1 LCEVEDQPSKAL
13 YCPDNFCLNSFY
25 NSSFLSFL
33 SSWGGYND
41 ELVWAAL
48 WLYKATGTQSYLTYA
63 INGYSAYGF
72 SDYADVLSWDS
83 KISGT
88 KVLLAQITGQASYV
102 TDVQNICNYYINQ
115 VPKSPLGEPFFS
127 YWGNLRYT
135 ATAGFTCLLVSY
147 FVLSCCTTHSLLITK
162 KLNHMSNDCTL
173 SVR

>member
-1 LCEVEDQPSKAL
+1 MLIL
-13 YCPDNFCLNSFY
+13 YFKKIYKTQLLIPLTCIKIRCVKYVCNNLFFV
-25 NSSFLSFL
+25 FL

-63 INGYSAYGF
+63 VIGYSAYGF
-72 SDYADVLSWDS
+72 SNYADVLSWDS

-135 ATAGFTCLLVSY
+135 ATAGFTCLMVSHFLQVILYSSFFIDYQKIEPY
-147 FVLSCCTTHSLLITK
+147 FK
-162 KLNHMSNDCTL
+162 
-173 SVR
+173 

>member
-1 LCEVEDQPSKAL
+1 L
-13 YCPDNFCLNSFY
+13 
-25 NSSFLSFL
+25 SSL

-63 INGYSAYGF
+63 ITGYSAYGF
-72 SDYADVLSWDS
+72 SNYADVLSWDS

-135 ATAGFTCLLVSY
+135 ATAGFTCLMVSY
-147 FVLSCCTTHSLLITK
+147 FFASHVVQLILYRLPK
-162 KLNHMSNDCTL
+162 NCIICQMIATL

>member
-1 LCEVEDQPSKAL
+1 MVMALLCSTKQSIIMKVVFA
-13 YCPDNFCLNSFY
+13 FF
-25 NSSFLSFL
+25 SSFN
-33 SSWGGYND
+33 GYND

-72 SDYADVLSWDS
+72 SNYADVLSWDS

-102 TDVQNICNYYINQ
+102 TDVQNLCNYYINQ

-135 ATAGFTCLLVSY
+135 ATAGFTCLMVSFFSSFVNLFNDHY
-147 FVLSCCTTHSLLITK
+147 FLVLSNMK
-162 KLNHMSNDCTL
+162 KINAF
-173 SVR
+173 